1 MLQLYDLIADS
12 IDQTEREIAALLPT
26 VQERIRI
33 RDHLEP
39 LIQLKS
45 VTESLQKTNLTLAES
60 EMLLETVI
68 DEFPEFPFEDFISNV
83 AQIVAHPFFESAIVK
98 IQNGKESELIIEE
111 QKAAAALL
119 KAADETEEED
129 LGDLTFAQKAL
140 KKRRL
145 SVSRNSS
152 RFINTS
158 FLSPTSNE
166 VERLFSMTARVFST
180 KRRQLLPR
188 TLESLVFLNRNR
200 TLWNVGT
207 VSRIVNDK
215 TDHEGADSDQDGND
229 FDDIES
235 GGF

>member
-1 MLQLYDLIADS
+1 M
-12 IDQTEREIAALLPT
+12 
-26 VQERIRI
+26 
-33 RDHLEP
+33 
-39 LIQLKS
+39 
-45 VTESLQKTNLTLAES
+45 
-60 EMLLETVI
+60 
-68 DEFPEFPFEDFISNV
+68 
-83 AQIVAHPFFESAIVK
+83 
-98 IQNGKESELIIEE
+98 
-111 QKAAAALL
+111 
-119 KAADETEEED
+119 
-129 LGDLTFAQKAL
+129 
-140 KKRRL
+140 
-145 SVSRNSS
+145 SRNSS